1 MEAMREILKGSLGR
15 SLRELRDEDR
25 LAAAWTVACGRAMA
39 GHGAVSGYEAG
50 VVRVEVADAVWLR
63 QMMSLRG
70 VLEREM
76 SRIAGLPVV
85 GIHFE
90 LKKSS
95 ELASRLVSKSAGP
108 EDKVPTR
115 RRVDGPTRRKG

>member
-1 MEAMREILKGSLGR
+1 MEAMRELLRGSLGR
-15 SLRELRDEDR
+15 SLRDLRDEDR

-39 GHGAVSGYEAG
+39 EHGAVVGYEAA
-50 VVRVEVADAVWLR
+50 VVRIEVTDAVWMR

-76 SRIAGLPVV
+76 AKIAGLPVS

-90 LKKSS
+90 LKKN
-95 ELASRLVSKSAGP
+95 
-108 EDKVPTR
+108 
-115 RRVDGPTRRKG
+115 

>member
-1 MEAMREILKGSLGR
+1 MEAMREILRGSLGR

-39 GHGAVSGYEAG
+39 GHGVVVGFEAG
-50 VVRVEVADAVWLR
+50 VVRVEVEDAVWMR

-76 SRIAGLPVV
+76 ARIAGLPVA

-90 LKKSS
+90 LKKS
-95 ELASRLVSKSAGP
+95 
-108 EDKVPTR
+108 
-115 RRVDGPTRRKG
+115 RRVSGSGEVGESDGA